1 MCAPIQDFGE
11 NHSQFWVLQNPDFRN
26 KALKSFAR
34 THKEER
40 RKKKRKRKRKNMS
53 VPLELAIMSE
63 ILKPYSWSANPN
75 LNLLL
80 SIHLSWFPSPTLE
93 PSHFKAQLISFSSL
107 APTWGRGCN
116 PHNHCKAQL
125 ISLPSLA
132 PTWGRE
138 DAILTST
145 SILWFQNLNNPEL

>member
-1 MCAPIQDFGE
+1 
-11 NHSQFWVLQNPDFRN
+11 
-26 KALKSFAR
+26 
-34 THKEER
+34 
-40 RKKKRKRKRKNMS
+40 
-53 VPLELAIMSE
+53 MSE
-63 ILKPYSWSANPN
+63 ILNPKPFSSSANPT
-75 LNLLL
+75 LTSCYL
-80 SIHLSWFPSPTLE
+80 SIYLSWFPSPTLE
-93 PSHFKAQLISFSSL
+93 PSHCKAQLISFSSL
-107 APTWGRGCN
+107 APTWGRGCNPHNHCKAQLISLPSLAPTRGRGCN